1 VNKLCING
9 KFFCQ
14 RITGTQR
21 YARELLRQFD
31 CLLAT
36 EDYRHLAIEVLV
48 PKSMPSS
55 APPMPSYAN
64 LRVQAIGRMSG
75 TYWEQVELPYYCR
88 GEVLLT
94 LSGGAPVL
102 HPRNVVA
109 LHDAA
114 VAAAPAGY
122 SLPYRLWHKN
132 ICQRMARTAE
142 HIFTNS
148 NFSKSEIMKWYGAD
162 PKKISVI
169 PLGGDH
175 ASHSTA
181 DPSALQRF
189 GLSGKYVLAVS
200 SHNPN
205 KNFQRIVRAV
215 SYLNYAA
222 QLVIAGGH
230 DSRIY
235 RNGLQLPAGVRV
247 LGYVSD
253 AELKSLYENAACFV
267 FASLY
272 EGFGLPPLEA
282 MSCGCPV
289 VLSHAASLPE
299 IFEGVACFCDP
310 YSPEDIARA
319 IQRTLESP
327 PLPSNE
333 LKAFAN
339 RFSWERCA
347 RETLDVLQSL

>member
-1 VNKLCING
+1 VDKLCING

-21 YARELLRQFD
+21 YARELLHQFD
-31 CLLAT
+31 RLLAT
-36 EDYRHLAIEVLV
+36 EDYRRLAIEVLV
-48 PKSMPSS
+48 PKSMPSF
-55 APPMPSYAN
+55 APPMPNYAN
-64 LRVQAIGRMSG
+64 LRIQAVGRMSG
-75 TYWEQVELPYYCR
+75 TRWEQMELPYYCR
-88 GEVLLT
+88 GQVLLT
-94 LSGGAPVL
+94 LSGGAPIL

-114 VAAAPAGY
+114 VAAAPDGY
-122 SLPYRLWHKN
+122 SFAYRIWHKN
-132 ICQRMARTAE
+132 ICRHMAQTAE

-148 NFSKSEIMKWYGAD
+148 NFSKSEIVKWYGAD
-162 PKKISVI
+162 PQKISVV
-169 PLGGDH
+169 PLGSDH
-175 ASHSTA
+175 VLRSAT
-181 DPSALQRF
+181 DPSTLKRF
-189 GLSGKYVLAVS
+189 GLSEKYILAVS

-205 KNFQRIVRAV
+205 KNFQRIMQAF
-215 SYLNYAA
+215 SYLDHST

-235 RNGLQLPAGVRV
+235 RNGLQFPAGVRA

-253 AELKSLYENAACFV
+253 AELKALYENAACFV
-267 FASLY
+267 FVSLY

-289 VLSHAASLPE
+289 VLSRAASLPE
-299 IFEGVACFCDP
+299 LFEGAACFCDP

-327 PLPSNE
+327 PLPPCE

-339 RFSWERCA
+339 KFRWERCA
-347 RETLDVLQSL
+347 RQTLKVLDRF